1 MVSINPTPLKKAP
14 QIIKQNTGKRIINW
28 EGQKGSV
35 TYELLWN
42 GGVEGNEAIYM
53 LGKSKKTERVL
64 VNLNMKK
71 YYKFQVKVTNQCG

>member
-1 MVSINPTPLKKAP
+1 M
-14 QIIKQNTGKRIINW
+14 
-28 EGQKGSV
+28 